1 MERSSNTYKYS
12 NHDNNNFILLLQKG
26 VYLYKYLDDWEKF
39 NETSL
44 LETEDF
50 NSHLD
55 IEDITDAD

>member
-1 MERSSNTYKYS
+1 MERFSNAYKYS
-12 NHDNNNFILLLQKG
+12 NHGNNNFILLLQKG

>member
-1 MERSSNTYKYS
+1 M
-12 NHDNNNFILLLQKG
+12 QKG

-44 LETEDF
+44 PETEDF

-55 IEDITDAD
+55 IEDITDADWAHAKRICKDF